1 MSGRAL
7 PGLPPPRPIP
17 IRERVSILF
26 IEKTRLDVLDGA
38 FVLVDD
44 AGIRTHIPVGGVAC
58 LMLEPGTRVSHAA
71 VALAARAGTLLI
83 WVGEAGVRLY
93 AAGQPGG
100 ARSDRLL
107 YQAKL
112 ALDDEARLRVVR
124 KMYALRFG
132 EEPPQRR
139 SIDQLRGIEGVRVR
153 ELYKAMAQRVGLR
166 WEGRRYDPDAWDGA
180 DVVNRCLSAA
190 TAALYGVTEAAVL
203 AAGYAPAIGFLH
215 SGKPQSFVYDIADI
229 LKFETVVPEAFR
241 VAAAAEN
248 GRPLDGR
255 AVADPVAEVRRRCRD
270 AFRRSDV
277 LARLIP
283 LIEEVLAAGGLPV
296 PEAPEEAMPIAIPNA
311 EGGGD
316 AGHRG

>member
-1 MSGRAL
+1 VSERAL

-17 IRERVSILF
+17 IRERVSIVF

-38 FVLVDD
+38 FVLVDE

-107 YQAKL
+107 YQARL

-241 VAAAAEN
+241 VAAAAES

-255 AVADPVAEVRRRCRD
+255 AVVDPVAEVRRRCRD

-277 LARLIP
+277 LTRLIP

-296 PEAPEEAMPIAIPNA
+296 PEAAEEAMPVAIPVA